1 MRPLPSRDRRR
12 SPLPRSEEGFSL
24 IEVLVAALV
33 LTVGILGLVGAFDSA
48 RKLTLLSER
57 RSAMA
62 HIAQLELERL
72 QSYPYSQLAMASAP
86 AHSSEKSSPDYDVAE
101 GAEPTYQYG
110 AVAGETESLVVAAKE
125 CASTT
130 ETGCGWVAVAPS
142 ARQCSTTVGACEWTD
157 GQVSGRL
164 YDFVTWHTDKSCGA
178 KCPAKEDYKRLTVV
192 ATEKVPSGTHEPSSI
207 RVSTLV
213 AESP

>member
-1 MRPLPSRDRRR
+1 MRRLPIHRR
-12 SPLPRSEEGFSL
+12 SLAPRAEGGFSL

-57 RSAMA
+57 RTAMA
-62 HIAQLELERL
+62 HIGQLELERL
-72 QSYPYSQLAMASAP
+72 QSYPYSQLAMSSAP
-86 AHSSEKSSPDYDVAE
+86 AHSSEKSSPDYYVTE

-110 AVAGETESLVVAAKE
+110 ASAGETESLLIAAKG
-125 CASTT
+125 CASTA
-130 ETGCGWVAVAPS
+130 EMGCGWAAPAPS
-142 ARQCSTTVGACEWTD
+142 GRSCATYVGACEWTD
-157 GQVSGRL
+157 GPVSGRL
-164 YDFVTWHTDKSCGA
+164 YDFVTWHTDKNCGA
-178 KCPAKEDYKRLTVV
+178 KCPAKEDYKRITVV
-192 ATEKVPSGTHEPSSI
+192 ATVTVPSGAHEPSSI

>member
-1 MRPLPSRDRRR
+1 MRPLPNTNRRR
-12 SPLPRSEEGFSL
+12 SPPPRAEDGFTL

-33 LTVGILGLVGAFDSA
+33 LTVGIVGLIGAFNSA

-57 RSAMA
+57 RTAMA

-86 AHSSEKSSPDYDVAE
+86 VHSSEKSNPDFYIAE

-110 AVAGETESLVVAAKE
+110 AIAGETESLVVAAKE

-130 ETGCGWVAVAPS
+130 ETGCGWVAAAPS
-142 ARQCSTTVGACEWTD
+142 ARQCSTTVGACEWTN

-164 YDFVTWHTDKSCGA
+164 YDFVTWHTDKNCGL

-192 ATEKVPSGTHEPSSI
+192 VTVKVPGGTHEPSSVRI
-207 RVSTLV
+207 STLV

>member
-1 MRPLPSRDRRR
+1 MRLPSSPNRRR
-12 SPLPRSEEGFSL
+12 SFQPRSEDGLSL
-24 IEVLVAALV
+24 IEVLIAALV

-86 AHSSEKSSPDYDVAE
+86 AHSSEKSSPDYYVAE

-110 AVAGETESLVVAAKE
+110 TSTGETESLVVAAKE

-130 ETGCGWVAVAPS
+130 ETGCGWAAAAPS
-142 ARQCSTTVGACEWTD
+142 ARQCATAVGACEWTS
-157 GQVSGRL
+157 GQLSGRL
-164 YDFVTWHTDKSCGA
+164 YDFVTWHTDKSCGL

-192 ATEKVPSGTHEPSSI
+192 ATVKVPNGTHEPSSI